1 MLILTKIIITETLYS
16 MFIYWLQKNLNLFSL
31 DRKLADKTKRKMIH
45 MLWKE
50 CMPDKFYKHIC
61 KEKNFLYL
69 KGKNVLQPKVLK
81 IISEFIDEDKSN
93 SYKINLSSYKI
104 ILQYVYSNVF
114 PEIYCSTEKRGF
126 ELMSNFHIIFK
137 TCKDK
142 KHLKAHWRKI
152 IITMNL
158 YMTKHLRAKTNKH

>member
-1 MLILTKIIITETLYS
+1 
-16 MFIYWLQKNLNLFSL
+16 
-31 DRKLADKTKRKMIH
+31 

-93 SYKINLSSYKI
+93 SYKIICQATKAFFSMFIPTSFLKYTVP
-104 ILQYVYSNVF
+104 Q
-114 PEIYCSTEKRGF
+114 KREG
-126 ELMSNFHIIFK
+126 LN
-137 TCKDK
+137 
-142 KHLKAHWRKI
+142 
-152 IITMNL
+152 
-158 YMTKHLRAKTNKH
+158 